1 MPDLRLEP
9 REAGEDIVTE
19 EQQLGY
25 VGGPQGPEH
34 LVQVVF
40 SLLLVVSFN
49 CVPCCNEFM
58 LLLAVGK
65 IV

>member
-9 REAGEDIVTE
+9 REAGEDVVTE
-19 EQQLGY
+19 EQQLGHT
-25 VGGPQGPEH
+25 GGPQGPEH

-49 CVPCCNEFM
+49 GVPCCTEVI
-58 LLLAVGK
+58 LLLAVG
-65 IV
+65 